1 MNTGH
6 RSCVLCWHQ
15 LAQGFQLVLVLDN
28 FIEAAVGRAVLHLR
42 RSRRCV
48 QETAEF
54 QERYAHTVVYRMLY
68 MLDRTEK
75 GVLTLADLKRGRLA
89 SAMSQLDT
97 EEDINKVLRFFSY
110 EHFYVMYCKVPPPSH
125 CSACSPVVCRPL
137 LTWCVAT
144 VGRHGQSVCACH
156 SMQRAQACAG
166 SPPGVS
172 RCAVCFTWT
181 PPGL

>member
-1 MNTGH
+1 MP
-6 RSCVLCWHQ
+6 VAQ
-15 LAQGFQLVLVLDN
+15 LRLW
-28 FIEAAVGRAVLHLR
+28 
-42 RSRRCV
+42 RCYV

-110 EHFYVMYCKVPPPSH
+110 EHFYVMYCKVRLPLTDHHAPPY
-125 CSACSPVVCRPL
+125 AAAPL
-137 LTWCVAT
+137 
-144 VGRHGQSVCACH
+144 
-156 SMQRAQACAG
+156 
-166 SPPGVS
+166 
-172 RCAVCFTWT
+172 
-181 PPGL
+181 